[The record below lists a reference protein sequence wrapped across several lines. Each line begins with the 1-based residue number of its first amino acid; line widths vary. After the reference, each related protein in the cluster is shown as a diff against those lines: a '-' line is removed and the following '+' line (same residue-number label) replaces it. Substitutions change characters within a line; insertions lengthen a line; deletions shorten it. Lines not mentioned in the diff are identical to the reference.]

1 MSSGHLSSKLFNLKV
16 FSGTPMFMASWSDVT
31 AVLWELF
38 PQTLLFDKL
47 TGVGVRSLGQTWQSG
62 LLGP

>member
-1 MSSGHLSSKLFNLKV
+1 MSSGRLSSKLFNLKV
-16 FSGTPMFMASWSDVT
+16 FSGTPMFMASWSDVM

-62 LLGP
+62 LLGS